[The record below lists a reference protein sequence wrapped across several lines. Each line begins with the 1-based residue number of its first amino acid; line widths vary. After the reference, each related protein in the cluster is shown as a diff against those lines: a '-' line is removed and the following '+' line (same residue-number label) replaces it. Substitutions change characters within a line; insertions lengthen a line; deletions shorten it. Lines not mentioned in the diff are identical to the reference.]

1 MTDQPRERPDPAF
14 FLGKKFNEYTLHLAE
29 PKSPARNGR
38 GDFSLFVKD
47 DRGNLSDVPIVQ
59 VGYSSGGEGE
69 PGPGIDVKYHDELRF
84 GTKKNIAKVALAGKG
99 ADQKFFRILGE
110 FIAPGGHITV
120 SYQEG
125 GNIQRDTGAA
135 LDAGVPAVATPLGFL
150 IFIGGCQLV
159 RNLGRAENGCEGPHK
174 LRGEKAPD
182 RASAG
187 QLYNQTF
194 QQIIE
199 YLKGD
204 FRDDLR
210 EMETAARNRA
220 KAVLERIEKYYR
232 GG

>member
-1 MTDQPRERPDPAF
+1 MTDNPLGRPEPAF
-14 FLGKKFNEYTLHLAE
+14 FHGKKFNGYTLHLVE
-29 PKSPARNGR
+29 PKPPARSGR

-59 VGYSSGGEGE
+59 GVYSSGGEGG
-69 PGPGIDVKYHDELRF
+69 PGPGIDVEYHDELRV
-84 GTKKNIAKVALAGKG
+84 GTKKHGAKVTLAGKG

-110 FIAPGGHITV
+110 FVAPGGHVTV
-120 SYQEG
+120 SYQGEG
-125 GNIQRDTGAA
+125 SIQRDTGDA
-135 LDAGVPAVATPLGFL
+135 LDAGIPAVATPLGFL
-150 IFIGGCQLV
+150 IFTGGCQLV
-159 RNLGRAENGCEGPHK
+159 RDLRRSENGRGGPQK
-174 LRGEKAPD
+174 LRGEIASD
-182 RASAG
+182 RVSAG

-194 QQIIE
+194 QEIIE

-210 EMETAARNRA
+210 EMEKASRSRA